1 MDISRLLSSVL
12 GQVQQPPAQQGQPPV
27 PAAPQ
32 GMNVPGLGGLA
43 GMIPGLGSMAQNI
56 PGALGGLAQ
65 NIPSGAVGGAAAGG
79 LMALLLGNR
88 DMRRVAGNLAAVG
101 GVAAV
106 GFLAYRAYNSWRAGQ
121 PGQPAPAALAAPPPG
136 SPFALDGAAGADGA
150 DLRLAVLR
158 AMIAAAKADGHVDA
172 AENARIRAEIARQN
186 LGGAE
191 KAFLF
196 DQLDRPADPSAIAS
210 LAASQEQGAELYLA
224 SCLAM
229 DPDTAEE
236 RQYLDRLG
244 AGLRL
249 PPDLRATLEQHAAMA
264 RGAGAPAA

>member
-12 GQVQQPPAQQGQPPV
+12 GNMEQPQQGQPPA
-27 PAAPQ
+27 PQPPQ
-32 GMNVPGLGGLA
+32 GMNVPGLSGLA
-43 GMIPGLGSMAQNI
+43 GMIPGLGQNL

-65 NIPSGAVGGAAAGG
+65 NIPGGLAGGAAAGG
-79 LMALLLGNR
+79 ILALLLSNRSARNMLGN
-88 DMRRVAGNLAAVG
+88 VATVGGIAAVG
-101 GVAAV
+101 Y
-106 GFLAYRAYNSWRAGQ
+106 LAWQAYSRWRASQQGQ
-121 PGQPAPAALAAPPPG
+121 APAAALPPPPAG
-136 SPFALDGAAGADGA
+136 SAFALDGAQGADGA

-186 LGGAE
+186 LGAEE

-210 LAASQEQGAELYLA
+210 LAASQEQAAELYLA
-224 SCLAM
+224 SCLAI
-229 DPDTAEE
+229 DPDTREE

-244 AGLRL
+244 EALRL
-249 PPDLRATLEQHAAMA
+249 PADLRATLEQHAAMA
-264 RGAGAPAA
+264 RGGAAPAA